1 MYGNSCESIFR
12 TTEQWSP
19 LSSDAR
25 PASPHIKGSGMSVH
39 TEHAAFFSL
48 PTAIAT
54 EEDRAKHEVWQSL
67 GSLTKALLS
76 TDGTLTLL
84 LDAFSGESVETV
96 LLAQQTERAG
106 AVSGRATMSLDPDEP
121 MTRREVLLRTAL
133 SKRNL
138 VYAESRIADAR
149 LPPGIHASL
158 MQGTRPI
165 GLLLR
170 SARIES
176 FRELLDW
183 GIHPLGDAPCPN
195 ACFDATELVY
205 RSYHIVVASRPVMR
219 ITEYFPRGL
228 FEGGD
233 E

>member
-1 MYGNSCESIFR
+1 
-12 TTEQWSP
+12 
-19 LSSDAR
+19 
-25 PASPHIKGSGMSVH
+25 MSAY
-39 TEHAAFFSL
+39 TEHARFFSL
-48 PTAIAT
+48 PATTAT
-54 EEDRAKHEVWQSL
+54 EQDRAKHEVWQSL
-67 GSLTKALLS
+67 GSRTKALLS

-84 LDAFSGESVETV
+84 LDAFSGESIETV
-96 LLAQQTERAG
+96 LLAQHAERAD
-106 AVSGRATMSLDPDEP
+106 AISACATMSLGPNEAT
-121 MTRREVLLRTAL
+121 TRREVVLRTAL

-149 LPPGIHASL
+149 LPPPLRAPL
-158 MQGTRPI
+158 MQGTLPI
-165 GLLLR
+165 GMLMR

-183 GIHPLGDAPCPN
+183 GIHPLDEAPCPN

-205 RSYHIVVASRPVMR
+205 RSYHIVVAGRPLMR

-228 FEGGD
+228 FGGVD

>member
-1 MYGNSCESIFR
+1 
-12 TTEQWSP
+12 
-19 LSSDAR
+19 
-25 PASPHIKGSGMSVH
+25 MSVH
-39 TEHAAFFSL
+39 TEHATFFSL
-48 PTAIAT
+48 PATIAT
-54 EEDRAKHEVWQSL
+54 NEDRAKHEVWQSL
-67 GSLTKALLS
+67 GSRTKALLS

-84 LDAFSGESVETV
+84 LDAFSGENVETV
-96 LLAQQTERAG
+96 LLAQRTERAD
-106 AVSGRATMSLDPDEP
+106 AESACTTMRLEPNEAT
-121 MTRREVLLRTAL
+121 TRREVLLRTAS

-149 LPPGIHASL
+149 LPPGIRASL

-176 FRELLDW
+176 FRELVDW
-183 GIHPLGDAPCPN
+183 GIHPLDEAPCPN

>member
-1 MYGNSCESIFR
+1 
-12 TTEQWSP
+12 
-19 LSSDAR
+19 
-25 PASPHIKGSGMSVH
+25 MSVH
-39 TEHAAFFSL
+39 TEHAAFFRL
-48 PTAIAT
+48 PATIAT
-54 EEDRAKHEVWQSL
+54 EEDRSKHAVWRSL
-67 GSLTKALLS
+67 GSHTKALLS
-76 TDGTLTLL
+76 TDGTLTQL

-96 LLAQQTERAG
+96 LLAQAAERAD
-106 AVSGRATMSLDPDEP
+106 AVSGRAMMSLDPHEP
-121 MTRREVLLRTAL
+121 VTRREVLLRTAR

-149 LPPGIHASL
+149 LPPGLHASL

-183 GIHPLGDAPCPN
+183 GIHPLDDAPCPS
-195 ACFDATELVY
+195 ACFDAPELVY
-205 RSYHIVVASRPVMR
+205 RSYHIVVASRPMMR
-219 ITEYFPRGL
+219 ITEYFPRTL